1 MLVRVTF
8 KNAKI
13 HALLIQALITLMSVP
28 ITNLETL
35 VIETSLPI
43 KHSVI
48 WLHGLGAD
56 GHDFSPIVPELNA
69 PNTRFI
75 FPHAPH
81 KPITMNNGYEMR
93 AWYDLFGLSMQHQQD
108 EAGMREMQKNIE
120 GLIAGEVAQGIT
132 ENNIVLAGF
141 SQGGAMALFT
151 ALRHPKKLAGVL
163 ALSTYVSLKEN
174 LAAEAS
180 LANKDVPIL
189 MAHGSFDSVITL
201 DTCLVS
207 RRLLES
213 LGYPL
218 EWHEYP
224 MAHSVCAEEIDDIS
238 RFLNKVFQAE

>member
-1 MLVRVTF
+1 
-8 KNAKI
+8 
-13 HALLIQALITLMSVP
+13 MSKYNP
-28 ITNLETL
+28 THSIASTYMSSAILNLETII
-35 VIETSLPI
+35 IETSMPI

-56 GHDFSPIVPELNA
+56 GQDFVPIVPELNM

-93 AWYDLFGLSMQHQQD
+93 AWYDLFGLSMQQQQD
-108 EAGMREMQKNIE
+108 EAGMREMQKSIE
-120 GLIAGEVAQGIT
+120 ALIANEVGQGIS

-151 ALRHPKKLAGVL
+151 ALRYPKRLAGVL
-163 ALSTYVSLKEN
+163 ALSTYVCLKEK
-174 LAAEAS
+174 LADEANP
-180 LANKDVPIL
+180 ANQNVPIL

-201 DTCLVS
+201 DTCLIS
-207 RRLLES
+207 RHLLES
-213 LGYPL
+213 LNYKL

-224 MAHSVCAEEIDDIS
+224 MAHSVCTEEIDDIS
-238 RFLNKVFQAE
+238 RFLSKVFKAE

>member
-1 MLVRVTF
+1 
-8 KNAKI
+8 
-13 HALLIQALITLMSVP
+13 MSS
-28 ITNLETL
+28 LETL
-35 VIETSLPI
+35 IIETSLPI
-43 KHSVI
+43 NHSVI

-56 GHDFSPIVPELNA
+56 GNDFAPIVSELKM

-81 KPITMNNGYEMR
+81 KAITMNNGYEMR

-120 GLIAGEVAQGIT
+120 ALIANEISKGIS
-132 ENNIVLAGF
+132 ESNIVLAGF

-151 ALRHPKKLAGVL
+151 ALRHPKRLAGVL
-163 ALSTYVSLKEN
+163 ALSTYVCLKEK
-174 LAAEAS
+174 LAEEANP
-180 LANKDVPIL
+180 ANQDLPIL

-207 RRLLES
+207 RHLLES
-213 LGYPL
+213 LNYKL
-218 EWHEYP
+218 EWHEYL

-238 RFLNKVFQAE
+238 RFLSKVFKAE

>member
-1 MLVRVTF
+1 MSMS
-8 KNAKI
+8 AP
-13 HALLIQALITLMSVP
+13 IQ
-28 ITNLETL
+28 NLER
-35 VIETSLPI
+35 VIIETSQPI

-56 GHDFSPIVPELNA
+56 GHDFEPIVPDLNMS
-69 PNTRFI
+69 NTRFI

-108 EAGMREMQKNIE
+108 EADMREMQKNIE
-120 GLIAGEVAQGIT
+120 AIIANEVEQGIS
-132 ENNIVLAGF
+132 EKNIVLAGF

-151 ALRHPKKLAGVL
+151 ALRHPKKMAGVL
-163 ALSTYVSLKEN
+163 ALSTYVCLKEK
-174 LAAEAS
+174 LGEEANPS
-180 LANKDVPIL
+180 NQDMPIL

-207 RRLLES
+207 RHLLES
-213 LGYPL
+213 LNYKL

-238 RFLNKVFQAE
+238 RFLHKVFQAE

>member
-1 MLVRVTF
+1 VSKYQF
-8 KNAKI
+8 
-13 HALLIQALITLMSVP
+13 TLSIVFISMSAP
-28 ITNLETL
+28 MQNLETII
-35 VIETSLPI
+35 IETSLPI

-56 GHDFSPIVPELNA
+56 GHDFAPIVPELNM

-120 GLIAGEVAQGIT
+120 ALIANEVAQGVS
-132 ENNIVLAGF
+132 EDHIVLAGF

-151 ALRHPKKLAGVL
+151 ALRHPQRLAGVL
-163 ALSTYVSLKEN
+163 ALSTYVCLKEK
-174 LAAEAS
+174 LADEANPS
-180 LANKDVPIL
+180 NQNVPIL

-201 DTCLVS
+201 DTCLIS
-207 RRLLES
+207 RHLLES
-213 LGYPL
+213 LNYKL

-238 RFLNKVFQAE
+238 RFLSKVFKAE

>member
-1 MLVRVTF
+1 MS
-8 KNAKI
+8 
-13 HALLIQALITLMSVP
+13 ALMPNPAL
-28 ITNLETL
+28 NLETI
-35 VIETSLPI
+35 VIETSQPI

-56 GHDFSPIVPELNA
+56 GHDFAPIVPELNA

-120 GLIAGEVAQGIT
+120 ALIANEVAQGIS
-132 ENNIVLAGF
+132 EDNIVLAGF

-151 ALRHPKKLAGVL
+151 ALRHPKKLAAVL
-163 ALSTYVSLKEN
+163 ALSTYVSLKEK
-174 LAAEAS
+174 LADEANP
-180 LANKDVPIL
+180 ANQDTPIL
-189 MAHGSFDSVITL
+189 MAHGRFDNVITL

-213 LGYPL
+213 LHYKL
-218 EWHEYP
+218 EWHEYA
-224 MAHSVCAEEIDDIS
+224 MAHSVCQEEIDDIS
-238 RFLNKVFQAE
+238 RFLSKVFQAE

>member
-1 MLVRVTF
+1 
-8 KNAKI
+8 
-13 HALLIQALITLMSVP
+13 MSAP
-28 ITNLETL
+28 ISNLETI
-35 VIETSLPI
+35 VIETSQPI

-56 GHDFSPIVPELNA
+56 GHDFAPIVPELSS

-120 GLIAGEVAQGIT
+120 ALIANEVAQGIS
-132 ENNIVLAGF
+132 EDNIVLAGF

-163 ALSTYVSLKEN
+163 ALSTYVSLKEQ
-174 LAAEAS
+174 LAAEANP
-180 LANKDVPIL
+180 ANKDVPIL

-207 RRLLES
+207 RHLLES
-213 LGYPL
+213 LNYKL

-224 MAHSVCAEEIDDIS
+224 MAHSVCAEEIDDVS
-238 RFLNKVFQAE
+238 RFLNKVFRAE